1 MSFPLKLCAAFAAA
15 VVIFASAGRA
25 ADSAPPSQ
33 VAWRLLDYLAV
44 DYAGAV
50 DENGQVK
57 SDSEFAEMNEF
68 GENVQ
73 HRLEALGDNP
83 AKAGLIEQGEGLKKA
98 IAAKSKPAIIADLAH
113 KLAGDLLAAYPTP
126 TAPSTLP
133 DLAHGAQLF
142 KENCAAC
149 HGETG
154 HSDGPAAKTLDP
166 PPIAFADMSRARR
179 RSLFGYY
186 QVIGQGVEDTPM
198 PSFAQLSEQ
207 DRWELAF
214 RAGGFAFTEQM
225 AKEGEKIWREDPRV
239 RETIPSLAAL
249 TQSTAEQLDAS
260 FGRDKAEALT
270 AYLRRHP
277 EAFNTGGASSL
288 SVARTRLAESLR
300 AYRAGDKGRAADRL
314 RGYEPRP

>member
-1 MSFPLKLCAAFAAA
+1 MSFPLKLCAVFAAT

-83 AKAGLIEQGEGLKKA
+83 AKAGLLEQGEGLKKA
-98 IAAKSKPAIIADLAH
+98 IAAKSKPAVIADLAH

-149 HGETG
+149 HGESG
-154 HSDGPAAKTLDP
+154 HSDGPVAKTLDP

-214 RAGGFAFTEQM
+214 QAGSFAFTEEM
-225 AKEGEKIWREDPRV
+225 AKQGEKIWREDPRARNAV
-239 RETIPSLAAL
+239 PSLQAL
-249 TQSTAEQLDAS
+249 TQGTAEQLEAI
-260 FGRDKAEALT
+260 FGADQGQALM

-277 EAFNTGGASSL
+277 EALAAGGASSL
-288 SVARTRLAESLR
+288 KVARARLAESLQ
-300 AYRAGDKGRAADRL
+300 AYGAGEKSRDRK
-314 RGYEPRP
+314 